1 MQTTLSPK
9 RVNAVLEHVVETA
22 PSSRAGDARP
32 VHVVYGGAHLFT
44 AETHAKLGKI
54 ALASME
60 THAKDARAFA
70 ALVGLADATRADDLV
85 TRVKKK
91 LEREPVEAY
100 CIDFE
105 DGYGPRPDEEEDA
118 DAVRTAAELAKMRDE
133 ERTLSEASDE
143 AGRAPVVGIRVKA
156 VGRRAAR
163 TLDLFVTTL
172 AKARSGK
179 LPSGFSV
186 TLPKVRTAAEV
197 SALALLLD
205 MLEEALGTARG
216 GIRVELMVET
226 HEALESGALAA
237 MVAAARGRCSAAH
250 LGAYDL
256 TASVGVTAS
265 DQRMDNPICDAA
277 RVAMQ
282 IALAK
287 SGVAVVDGA
296 TTVLPVGK
304 DTSAVHD
311 AWRLHASNVRRA
323 LAFGIG
329 AGWDL
334 HPAQLPARYGA
345 LYAYFLGE
353 RDAMAQR
360 LAGFI
365 AKSKQATRAGQVFDD
380 AATGRGLAAFFL
392 RGLACGA
399 LFDDDLAGVGLTR
412 AELASLGG

>member
-9 RVNAVLEHVVETA
+9 RVNAVLEHVLET
-22 PSSRAGDARP
+22 SRAEAPGVPRP

-44 AETHAKLGKI
+44 AATHGKLGKI
-54 ALASME
+54 ALAAMDA
-60 THAKDARAFA
+60 HAKDARAFGEI
-70 ALVGLADATRADDLV
+70 VGLADAARAEDLV

-105 DGYGPRPDEEEDA
+105 DGYGPRPDEEEDS
-118 DAVRTAAELAKMRDE
+118 DAVRAAGELAKMRDE
-133 ERTLSEASDE
+133 ERTLGESGEE
-143 AGRAPVVGIRVKA
+143 GGRAPLVGIRVKSL
-156 VGRRAAR
+156 GRRAAR
-163 TLDLFVTTL
+163 TLDLFVSSL

-179 LPSGFSV
+179 LPPGFTV
-186 TLPKVRTAAEV
+186 TLPKVKAQAEV
-197 SALALLLD
+197 AALVELLE
-205 MLEEALGTARG
+205 MLEDALGVTRG
-216 GIRVELMVET
+216 AIGVELMIET
-226 HEALESGALAA
+226 RESLGALAA
-237 MVAAARGRCSAAH
+237 LVAAAQGRCRAVH

-256 TASVGVTAS
+256 TASLGATAS
-265 DQRMDNPICDAA
+265 DQRMDSPLCDAA
-277 RVAMQ
+277 RVAMKL
-282 IALAK
+282 AL

-304 DTSAVHD
+304 ETAAVSN
-311 AWRLHASNVRRA
+311 AWKAHASNVRRA
-323 LAFGIG
+323 LAFGIW

-353 RDAMAQR
+353 RDAMAAR
-360 LAGFI
+360 LKGFVE
-365 AKSKQATRAGQVFDD
+365 KSKQATRSGQVFDD

-399 LFDDDLAGVGLTR
+399 LFDDDLAGTGLTR
-412 AELASLGG
+412 EQLAAL